1 MDYKD
6 YCIKE
11 AQFHLNRAR
20 DILTEGLQNPKK
32 YHDETK
38 KTYEFMAPWYAMMM
52 YSLLHTPPP
61 DDTPGISQSLSTP
74 PLEDR

>member
-1 MDYKD
+1 MDDYKD
-6 YCIKE
+6 YCIRE
-11 AQFHLNRAR
+11 AKFHLDRAR
-20 DILTEGLQNPKK
+20 EILMEAMQDPKK

-52 YSLLHTPPP
+52 YSLIHAPP
-61 DDTPGISQSLSTP
+61 DDTPEISQNLSTP

>member
-1 MDYKD
+1 MDDYKD
-6 YCIKE
+6 YCIRE
-11 AQFHLNRAR
+11 AKFHLDRAR
-20 DILTEGLQNPKK
+20 EILTEAMQDPKK

-52 YSLLHTPPP
+52 YSLIHAPP
-61 DDTPGISQSLSTP
+61 DDTPEISQNLSTP